1 MSCQCSDSFEN
12 TDWLMTMQ
20 CLSRDFS
27 LLEERFNFEVMKQL
41 PSVFSVTSDIKKKTL
56 NEQVEITSLR
66 IHEHAPNLAFQ

>member
-1 MSCQCSDSFEN
+1 
-12 TDWLMTMQ
+12 MTMQ

-56 NEQVEITSLR
+56 NEQVETTSLR

>member
-1 MSCQCSDSFEN
+1 MSCQCSDSFEK

-56 NEQVEITSLR
+56 NEQVETTSLR